1 MMLLVK
7 AIQSLVG
14 ADANFR
20 VEGSKIIWLDSRPQP
35 TQEQIEAK
43 IKELEEQEKFQAKY
57 NSCKNY
63 IYKYYPQEK
72 QASDIADKVYYET
85 LLRAKG
91 INNLEQDIV
100 NRTTRFYNG
109 ETIEEIIAD
118 VDDEDKVAYEQLLKV
133 AIRTKFVQD
142 CKLELKKAID
152 ENKEI
157 EYPKYPL

>member
-1 MMLLVK
+1 MEMEKNLKVTETEDSVIFVSDESELVSDDFQIDYNELLT
-7 AIQSLVG
+7 
-14 ADANFR
+14 
-20 VEGSKIIWLDSRPQP
+20 E
-35 TQEQIEAK
+35 
-43 IKELEEQEKFQAKY
+43 
-57 NSCKNY
+57 Y
-63 IYKYYPQEK
+63 IYTYYPPVK
-72 QASDIADKVYYET
+72 QQSDIADKVYYET
-85 LLRAKG
+85 LLKAKG
-91 INNLEQDIV
+91 ITNLEQDIV

-118 VDDEDKVAYEQLLKV
+118 VDDEDKVAYEQLIKV